1 MSHKMEC
8 KCPGYDTEEAET
20 GARSI
25 TIVATCS
32 FCDEKF
38 CEECNTC
45 GTSYPVTFCYECA
58 VVGLAKKEEEKKARA
73 AAAEVAGGGG
83 AGKRVWPELAKS
95 MSDLQIQLDN
105 GDIKCENCDEP
116 ATKATEKLK
125 FYCEDCDMARLEA
138 QVEAHIEQVADSR
151 GGRK

>member
-1 MSHKMEC
+1 MSS
-8 KCPGYDTEEAET
+8 G
-20 GARSI
+20 
-25 TIVATCS
+25 
-32 FCDEKF
+32 
-38 CEECNTC
+38 
-45 GTSYPVTFCYECA
+45 
-58 VVGLAKKEEEKKARA
+58 
-73 AAAEVAGGGG
+73 AGGGG
-83 AGKRVWPELAKS
+83 ASKRVWPELAKS

-138 QVEAHIEQVADSR
+138 QVEAHIEQVAESR